1 MKLSGLFYS
10 ALFLLI
16 IILSAGIYAQDS
28 TIVNVPQRLVLI
40 DGTILTG
47 KIVSKDSLTVQI
59 QLNNG
64 DMRTV
69 RKAHIKR
76 SELVANKYRELTS
89 GRNLKL
95 ELKDGSDVVGKIVS
109 ITDTTLFFRSLS
121 GIEMT
126 IPIFAITDYEELNGD
141 VIGDIYYRKDPNQSR
156 LFIAPTAQPIGSGK
170 VYFSDYMVFF
180 PSFAAGLGNF
190 VSVGAGMTLIPGVE
204 DELFYLNLK
213 ITVANASFNKN
224 NLCFAVGGMYANSTA
239 SNSEGQSII
248 YGLGTYSRSIFSF
261 TLGIFDLPPNN
272 GGESIQLFLFGGDL
286 RLSQSVKLISEN
298 YYSSND
304 NTGVY
309 SLGLRF
315 FGEKVAADFGL
326 FTTAEAFRGSG
337 FPFLPWVGFAYNF

>member
-1 MKLSGLFYS
+1 MRLSGLFYF
-10 ALFLLI
+10 AFFLLI
-16 IILSAGIYAQDS
+16 SMFSAGLYAQDS
-28 TIVNVPQRLVLI
+28 TIVNVPQRLLLI

-64 DMRTV
+64 NMRTV

-76 SELVANKYRELTS
+76 SELVANKFRELTS

-126 IPIFAITDYEELNGD
+126 VPIFAITDYEELNGEVVGD
-141 VIGDIYYRKDPNQSR
+141 VYYRKDPNQSR

-180 PSFAAGLGNF
+180 PSFAVGLGNV

-213 ITVANASFNKN
+213 VTVANASFNKN
-224 NLCFAVGGMYANSTA
+224 NLCFAVGGMYANSTQN
-239 SNSEGQSII
+239 NSDGQSVI
-248 YGLGTYSRSIFSF
+248 YGLGTYSRGVLSF
-261 TLGIFDLPPNN
+261 TLGIIDLPSNN
-272 GGESIQLFLFGGDL
+272 GKSLQLFLFGGEL

-309 SLGLRF
+309 SMGFRF

-326 FTTAEAFRGSG
+326 FTTADAFNGNG